1 MNGQGCPLFVVVHPA
16 FPLPTMASPTL
27 QAAPKDGFRQA
38 VVAYDRSE
46 PCKFPS
52 HDSCQERF
60 LWTRKE
66 TDLAPHPV
74 DGLMLQVGNAK
85 KIPQALGFESLDP
98 SLQSKQAL
106 ELACV
111 ADGVASPD
119 PV

>member
-1 MNGQGCPLFVVVHPA
+1 M
-16 FPLPTMASPTL
+16 SPTL
-27 QAAPKDGFRQA
+27 QGALKGGFGEV

-52 HDSCQERF
+52 HDRCQERF

-85 KIPQALGFESLDP
+85 KIPQALGFENLDP